1 MKILVNGACG
11 RMGKTLCDLIESMPQ
26 HELVAKVDP
35 QAAREGILADLNLA
49 PEKIDMIIDFSH
61 HSAIYGL
68 LSFAKARKCPVVV
81 ATTGHDEAELA
92 CIREAAKEIPVF
104 LSGNMSVGV
113 AQLCRMARET
123 ARLFPEADIEIVE
136 IHHKHKKDAPSGTAR
151 MLVSAVQEA
160 RQDAIMV
167 CGRSGMQPRTQQEIG
182 VHSLRMGE
190 IVGIHEV
197 HISTATQTLTLR
209 HEAHN
214 RGLFAEG
221 AVCAAEFLAE
231 QGAGL
236 YDMKSMI

>member
-1 MKILVNGACG
+1 MRIIVNGACG
-11 RMGKTLCDLIESMPQ
+11 RMGKTLCGIINDAPG
-26 HELVAKVDP
+26 HELAAAVDVL
-35 QAAREGILADLNLA
+35 AAQEGILNDLSAA
-49 PEKIDMIIDFSH
+49 PEADMIIDFSH
-61 HSAIYGL
+61 HSAVFGL
-68 LSFAKARKCPVVV
+68 LDEAEKRGCPVVI
-81 ATTGHDEAELA
+81 ATTGHDDAELNR
-92 CIREAAKEIPVF
+92 IREAAAKVPVF

-136 IHHKHKKDAPSGTAR
+136 IHHKHKKDAPSGTAK
-151 MLVSAVQEA
+151 MIAAAVQEV
-160 RQDAIMV
+160 RNETRVV
-167 CGRSGMQPRTQQEIG
+167 CGRSGMQPRTKEEIG

-190 IVGIHEV
+190 VVGIHEV

-214 RGLFAEG
+214 RALFAEG

-231 QGAGL
+231 QGPGL

>member
-11 RMGKTLCDLIESMPQ
+11 RMGRTLCELIESMPQ
-26 HELVAKVDP
+26 HELTARVDS
-35 QAAREGILADLNLA
+35 QTAQEGVLADLNLS
-49 PEKIDMIIDFSH
+49 PEIDMIIDFSH

-68 LSFAKARKCPVVV
+68 LAFAEQRKCPVVV
-81 ATTGHDEAELA
+81 ATTGHDETELIR
-92 CIREAAKEIPVF
+92 IREAAANIPVF

-113 AQLCRMARET
+113 AQLCRMAREA

-136 IHHKHKKDAPSGTAR
+136 IHHKHKKDAPSGTAK

-160 RQDAIMV
+160 RDDATMV
-167 CGRSGMQPRTQQEIG
+167 CGRSGMQPRTKEEIG

-214 RGLFAEG
+214 LGLFAEG
-221 AVCAAEFLAE
+221 AVCAAEFLSE
-231 QGAGL
+231 QSAGL

>member
-11 RMGKTLCDLIESMPQ
+11 RMGKTLCELIEGMPR
-26 HELVAKVDP
+26 HELTAKVDP
-35 QAAREGILADLNLA
+35 QAAQEGVLADLNLA
-49 PEKIDMIIDFSH
+49 PKIDMIIDFSH

-68 LSFAKARKCPVVV
+68 LDFAQMRKCPVVV

-92 CIREAAKEIPVF
+92 RIREAAREIPVF

-123 ARLFPEADIEIVE
+123 ARLFPEADVEIVE
-136 IHHKHKKDAPSGTAR
+136 IHHKHKKDAPSGTAK
-151 MLVSAVQEA
+151 MLFSAVQEA
-160 RQDAIMV
+160 RENAAMV
-167 CGRSGMQPRTQQEIG
+167 CGRSGMQPRTQEEIG
-182 VHSLRMGE
+182 IHSLRMGE

-221 AVCAAEFLAE
+221 AVCAAEFLSE

>member
-1 MKILVNGACG
+1 MRILVNGACG

-26 HELVAKVDP
+26 HELTAKVDP
-35 QAAREGILADLNLA
+35 LAAQEGILTDLNLA
-49 PEKIDMIIDFSH
+49 PEIDMIIDFSH
-61 HSAIYGL
+61 HSAISGL
-68 LSFAKARKCPVVV
+68 LDFAQARKCPVVV

-92 CIREAAKEIPVF
+92 RIREAVKEIPVF

-136 IHHKHKKDAPSGTAR
+136 IHHKHKKDAPSGTAK

-160 RQDAIMV
+160 RENAAMV
-167 CGRSGMQPRTQQEIG
+167 CGRSGMQPRTKEEIG

-197 HISTATQTLTLR
+197 HISTPTQTLTLR

-221 AVCAAEFLAE
+221 AVCAAEFLSE
-231 QGAGL
+231 QDAGL

>member
-11 RMGKTLCDLIESMPQ
+11 RMGKTLCGLIEGMPQ
-26 HELVAKVDP
+26 HELAAKVDP
-35 QAAREGILADLNLA
+35 QAAQEGILADLNLA
-49 PEKIDMIIDFSH
+49 PEIDMIIDFSH

-68 LSFAKARKCPVVV
+68 LDFAEDRKCPVVV

-92 CIREAAKEIPVF
+92 RIRETAKAIPVF

-136 IHHKHKKDAPSGTAR
+136 IHHKHKKDAPSGTAK

-160 RQDAIMV
+160 RNEATMV
-167 CGRSGMQPRTQQEIG
+167 CGRSGMQPRTREEIG

-197 HISTATQTLTLR
+197 HISTATQTLTLH

-221 AVCAAEFLAE
+221 AVCAAEFLSE

>member
-11 RMGKTLCDLIESMPQ
+11 RMGKTLCDLIEGMPL
-26 HELVAKVDP
+26 HELAAKVDL
-35 QAAREGILADLNLA
+35 QAAQDGFLADLNLA
-49 PEKIDMIIDFSH
+49 PQVDMIIDFSH
-61 HSAIYGL
+61 HSAISGL
-68 LSFAKARKCPVVV
+68 LDFARARKCPVVV

-92 CIREAAKEIPVF
+92 CIREAAREIPVF

-136 IHHKHKKDAPSGTAR
+136 IHHKHKKDAPSGTAK

-160 RQDAIMV
+160 RADAKMV
-167 CGRSGMQPRTQQEIG
+167 CGRSGMQPRTKEEVG

-221 AVCAAEFLAE
+221 AVCAAEFLFE
-231 QGAGL
+231 QSAGL